1 MKKTKKVGMTN
12 SEVGA
17 ELKILLLR
25 LSEANGISA
34 TEAVARVYAQVL
46 ANARELGIDLRIAI
60 NFTSGDKR
68 VTVAVSGG
76 VR

>member
-46 ANARELGIDLRIAI
+46 ANARELGI
-60 NFTSGDKR
+60 
-68 VTVAVSGG
+68 G
-76 VR
+76 VFGVER